1 MVFARGTTEPPGVGG
16 IGQAFVDSLQAQLA
30 PKSMWTYAV
39 NYPASTDF
47 PTAAQGVIDAS
58 ARVREMAAKCPS
70 TKLVLGG
77 YSQGAAVVGYVTAAE
92 IPPGFVLPPGI
103 TGPMPPEVA
112 EHVAAVVL
120 FGEPSS
126 RFLNRIDAP
135 PINVGPLYAAK
146 TIEQCIFD
154 DPVCTNDGGNIG
166 AHMQYVSNGMVDQA
180 AVNVAQRVSTPTPPS
195 ATPVPVSPPAT
206 ILAAPPAAPAP
217 AAQPAPGSR
226 DPAGRARSCRSS
238 GAGGSAGPAHPDG
251 NRCWAGLIYT
261 STDDQAHTKCSC
273 ADHSF
278 VTPALFTVVPRS
290 VPHSG
295 SILPV

>member
-1 MVFARGTTEPPGVGG
+1 VSARQIVCSIGAVVAAISALASSPATIPIAAAAGCPDVEVVFARGTTEPPGVGG
-16 IGQAFVDSLQAQLA
+16 IGQAFVDSLQTQLA

-135 PINVGPLYAAK
+135 PINIGPLYAAK

-166 AHMQYVSNGMVDQA
+166 AHMQYVSNGMVDQT

-195 ATPVPVSPPAT
+195 AGPVPTAPPAT

-217 AAQPAPGSR
+217 AAQPAAPVPHGPPVLAAPPT
-226 DPAGRARSCRSS
+226 PAPPPAVSIPAAASV
-238 GAGGSAGPAHPDG
+238 GPA
-251 NRCWAGLIYT
+251 
-261 STDDQAHTKCSC
+261 
-273 ADHSF
+273 
-278 VTPALFTVVPRS
+278 
-290 VPHSG
+290 
-295 SILPV
+295 

>member
-1 MVFARGTTEPPGVGG
+1 VSARQIVCSIGAAVAAFSALASSPASIPLAAAAGCPDVEVVFARGTTEPPGVGG

-135 PINVGPLYAAK
+135 PINIGPLYAAK

-166 AHMQYVSNGMVDQA
+166 AHMQYVSNGMVDQT

-195 ATPVPVSPPAT
+195 AGPVPTAPPAT

-217 AAQPAPGSR
+217 AAQPAAPVPHGPPVLAAPPT
-226 DPAGRARSCRSS
+226 PAPPPAVSIPAAASV
-238 GAGGSAGPAHPDG
+238 GPA
-251 NRCWAGLIYT
+251 
-261 STDDQAHTKCSC
+261 
-273 ADHSF
+273 
-278 VTPALFTVVPRS
+278 
-290 VPHSG
+290 
-295 SILPV
+295 

>member
-1 MVFARGTTEPPGVGG
+1 MVCSIGAAVAAISALASSPASVPIAAAAGCPDVEVVFARGTTEPPGVGG
-16 IGQAFVDSLQAQLA
+16 IGQAFVDSLQTQLG

-58 ARVREMAAKCPS
+58 ARVREMAAKCPT

-77 YSQGAAVVGYVTAAE
+77 YSQGAAVIGYVTAAE

-112 EHVAAVVL
+112 NHVAAVVL

-135 PINVGPLYAAK
+135 PINIGTLYASK

-180 AVNVAQRVSTPTPPS
+180 AVNVAQRVSTPATPP
-195 ATPVPVSPPAT
+195 AGPVPTAPPAT

-217 AAQPAPGSR
+217 AAPPAAPVPADPAAPAPAAPPVLAAQPAPHI
-226 DPAGRARSCRSS
+226 PTAAGV
-238 GAGGSAGPAHPDG
+238 GPA
-251 NRCWAGLIYT
+251 
-261 STDDQAHTKCSC
+261 
-273 ADHSF
+273 
-278 VTPALFTVVPRS
+278 
-290 VPHSG
+290 
-295 SILPV
+295 

>member
-1 MVFARGTTEPPGVGG
+1 VVFARGTTEPPGVGG

-135 PINVGPLYAAK
+135 PINIGPLYAAK

-206 ILAAPPAAPAP
+206 ILAAPPAASAPAP
-217 AAQPAPGSR
+217 APAAPAPATPPAPAAPPVLAAQPAPHIPTATGV
-226 DPAGRARSCRSS
+226 
-238 GAGGSAGPAHPDG
+238 GPA
-251 NRCWAGLIYT
+251 
-261 STDDQAHTKCSC
+261 
-273 ADHSF
+273 
-278 VTPALFTVVPRS
+278 
-290 VPHSG
+290 
-295 SILPV
+295 

>member
-1 MVFARGTTEPPGVGG
+1 VSARQIVCSIGAAVAAISALASSPASIPIAAAAGCPDVEVVFARGTTEPPGVGG
-16 IGQAFVDSLQAQLA
+16 IGQAFVDSLQTQLA

-77 YSQGAAVVGYVTAAE
+77 YSQGAAVIGYVTAAE

-112 EHVAAVVL
+112 NHVAAVAL

-135 PINVGPLYAAK
+135 PINIGPLYAAK

-180 AVNVAQRVSTPTPPS
+180 AVNVAQRVTTPTPPS
-195 ATPVPVSPPAT
+195 AGPEAVSPPAT

-217 AAQPAPGSR
+217 AAQPAAPV
-226 DPAGRARSCRSS
+226 PANPPAPAAPPVLAAQPAPHMPTATGV
-238 GAGGSAGPAHPDG
+238 GPA
-251 NRCWAGLIYT
+251 
-261 STDDQAHTKCSC
+261 
-273 ADHSF
+273 
-278 VTPALFTVVPRS
+278 
-290 VPHSG
+290 
-295 SILPV
+295 

>member
-1 MVFARGTTEPPGVGG
+1 VSARQIVCSIGAAVAAISALASSPATIPIAAAAGCPDVEVVFARGTTEPPGVGG
-16 IGQAFVDSLQAQLA
+16 IGQAFVDSLQTQLA

-47 PTAAQGVIDAS
+47 PTAAQGVMDAS

-126 RFLNRIDAP
+126 RFLNRIEAP
-135 PINVGPLYAAK
+135 PINIGPLYAAK

-180 AVNVAQRVSTPTPPS
+180 AVNVAQRVTAPGAPGAPP
-195 ATPVPVSPPAT
+195 AGPVPTAPPAT
-206 ILAAPPAAPAP
+206 ILAAPPAAAAPAVPPAAPVPHGPPVLAAPPAP
-217 AAQPAPGSR
+217 APPPAVSI
-226 DPAGRARSCRSS
+226 PAAASV
-238 GAGGSAGPAHPDG
+238 GPA
-251 NRCWAGLIYT
+251 
-261 STDDQAHTKCSC
+261 
-273 ADHSF
+273 
-278 VTPALFTVVPRS
+278 
-290 VPHSG
+290 
-295 SILPV
+295 